1 MDEIWIALT
10 AIESLWKKDQHIVFL
25 GSWCITQY
33 NKPSIENLSS
43 SIMNE
48 QDFCIDWEKCQDIF
62 QKFIDYHLDELC
74 EKLNELHGE
83 THEKDYWSRALLP
96 WMKIW
101 FQSLLI
107 DYSCLEQAI
116 KKYPGCKI
124 MTYNTNEDEI
134 NWRLFELEKFEVE
147 ERYKY
152 DLFHVCI
159 YNVILDYLKRRTD
172 LSFEIVC
179 VDNPYKIKKN
189 DIITKNHVSSSSLK
203 ESITK
208 KVFANADIYM
218 QNIYVENVKKFL
230 INSRC
235 RVSPMPEFNVYK
247 TKDMEYR
254 TNEII
259 NETDEEDFISFALE
273 RFWIDLPV
281 DFLEAYKELRTQVDD
296 YFRHTPR
303 YVMSFNMLVNA
314 MLHEKG
320 SKTIGMTHNVLYAL
334 LNCFHGE
341 VPCSTDEFDLYYVWG
356 ENKYSNTR
364 ICPTF
369 KYALPEKNEYEKEN
383 IYWFFSGNEENR
395 YSAPLNTMIGTIKT
409 ASSVEGAVEEY
420 ILFCKHLKDDLA
432 RMIYYRMRDPWGF
445 GMEKTIHE
453 ANPLLNKDEA
463 VNETP
468 PQAFGGQISEKLYS
482 SRLIIC
488 NSFYTAVL
496 YEALVRN
503 VPVIVIQPDFTEYQ
517 YQCFWEDIP
526 PYFAEL
532 KKLGI
537 WYTDGKEAA
546 VFLNQHI
553 NEIESWWDEPQR
565 QAVISAFANRVC
577 MKTENASRWWKHEIK
592 DLLKHKS

>member
-10 AIESLWKKDQHIVFL
+10 AIENLWKKNQHIVFL

-33 NKPSIENLSS
+33 NKQTIENLSY
-43 SIMNE
+43 SIMDV
-48 QDFCIDWEKCQDIF
+48 QVSSIDWEKYQDLF
-62 QKFIDYHLDELC
+62 QKFIDHHLDELC

-124 MTYNTNEDEI
+124 MTYNTNVDEI

-152 DLFHVCI
+152 DLYHICI

-189 DIITKNHVSSSSLK
+189 DIITKNKVFSPSLK
-203 ESITK
+203 ESIK
-208 KVFANADIYM
+208 KRVFANADIYM

-230 INSRC
+230 INSRG
-235 RVSPMPEFNVYK
+235 RVSLMPEFNVYK
-247 TKDMEYR
+247 TKDVEYR

-259 NETDEEDFISFALE
+259 NETAEDDFIAFALE

-281 DFLEAYKELRTQVDD
+281 DFLEAYKELQTQVND

-303 YVMSFNMLVNA
+303 YVMSSNMLINA
-314 MLHEKG
+314 ILHEKG

-334 LNCFHGE
+334 LNCFQGAA
-341 VPCSTDEFDLYYVWG
+341 PYSTDEFDLYYAWG
-356 ENKYSNTR
+356 ENEYSNTR

-369 KYALPEKNEYEKEN
+369 KYALPQKTEYKKEN
-383 IYWFFSGNEENR
+383 FYWFFSGNEENR
-395 YSAPLNTMIGTIKT
+395 YWSPLYILLGINKSALDIDDVVK
-409 ASSVEGAVEEY
+409 EY
-420 ILFCKHLKDDLA
+420 ITFCKHLQDDLA
-432 RMIYYRMRDPWGF
+432 SMIYYRMRDPWGF
-445 GMEKTIHE
+445 GMEKAIHE
-453 ANPLLNKDEA
+453 ANPLLKKDEA
-463 VNETP
+463 VGATP

-546 VFLNQHI
+546 LFLNQHI
-553 NEIESWWDEPQR
+553 NDIESWWKEPQR
-565 QAVISAFANRVC
+565 QAVVSRFSKRVC
-577 MKTENASRWWKHEIK
+577 MKTEDAAKWWKKE
-592 DLLKHKS
+592 LCELKN